1 MSIERTLSIIK
12 PNAVKDRHIGEIYHR
27 FERNKLT
34 IVAARMVHLTREQA
48 SEFYEVHKDRSFF
61 DTLIEFMIS
70 APVMIQVLEGES
82 AIKRY
87 RALMGDTDPETAKPG
102 TLRAEFA
109 QSVSHNATHGSDS
122 PETAEAEI
130 NFFFKPEEIVTRY

>member
-34 IVAARMVHLTREQA
+34 IVAAKMMHLTQEQA
-48 SEFYEVHKDRSFF
+48 SEFYAVHKDRSFY
-61 DTLIEFMIS
+61 DALIEFMIS
-70 APVMIQVLEGES
+70 DPVMIQVLEGES

-87 RALMGDTDPETAKPG
+87 RKIMGATDPEQADPG
-102 TLRAEFA
+102 TIRAEFA
-109 QSVSHNATHGSDS
+109 RSAAHNAVHGSDA

-130 NFFFKPEEIVTRY
+130 NFFFKPEEIVKRY